1 MIRGVFFDA
10 GNTILFPDY
19 DIYRRIVAE
28 LGGDASLDDIVAAE
42 AYARSAFDDAVSR
55 SPDRNVHDFWIVFYE
70 PFYSRLGLSAS
81 AVQMAIGNTRAINDL
96 DPGIWKVPVDGFDE
110 VMNELAG
117 RGIVTGIISNSDG
130 RLDRRMR
137 GIGIRDRFSFLI
149 DSWDVGV
156 SKPDPRIFEEALKL
170 APLPPD
176 EVLYVGDYYEVDVV
190 GARGVGMHAAL
201 FDPHG
206 AYGETDCAMMTR
218 FADVLEIIDG
228 LSDRTESGA

>member
-19 DIYRRIVAE
+19 EIYRRIVAE
-28 LGGDASLDDIVAAE
+28 LGGGASPDDIVAAE
-42 AYARSAFDDAVSR
+42 AHARSAFDDAVSR
-55 SPDRNVHDFWIVFYE
+55 SHDKNVHGFWPVFYE
-70 PFYSRLGLSAS
+70 PFYSRLGLSAN
-81 AVQMAIGNTRAINDL
+81 AVKMAIANTRAINDV
-96 DPGIWKVPVDGFDE
+96 DPGIWKVPVEGFDE
-110 VMNELAG
+110 VMTGLAD
-117 RGIVTGIISNSDG
+117 RDIITGIISNSDG

-137 GIGIRDRFSFLI
+137 KIGIRDRFSFLV

-170 APLPPD
+170 APLPPE

-201 FDPHG
+201 FDPYG
-206 AYGETDCAMMTR
+206 AYGETDCAMMAR
-218 FADVLEIIDG
+218 FADVLDIIDG
-228 LSDRTESGA
+228 LST